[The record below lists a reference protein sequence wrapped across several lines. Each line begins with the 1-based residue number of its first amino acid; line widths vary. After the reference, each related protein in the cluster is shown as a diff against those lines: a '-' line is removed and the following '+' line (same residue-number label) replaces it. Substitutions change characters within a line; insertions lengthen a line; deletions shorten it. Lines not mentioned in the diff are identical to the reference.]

1 MKGKAICCISLS
13 AVECAQHGVYKLTV
27 APILALRQ
35 ALRQKAAMW
44 TTPGEQPPLFY
55 FMRKDL
61 TDYLAKARTG
71 CCV

>member
-1 MKGKAICCISLS
+1 MYELR
-13 AVECAQHGVYKLTV
+13 V
-27 APILALRQ
+27 AAFMALRQ

-61 TDYLAKARTG
+61 TDYLTKARTG

>member
-1 MKGKAICCISLS
+1 MMAC
-13 AVECAQHGVYKLTV
+13 
-27 APILALRQ
+27 RQ

-61 TDYLAKARTG
+61 TDYLTKASTATTCHSISEQRASDLPTLWM
-71 CCV
+71 